1 MKYII
6 LLADGMADRPV
17 DALGGKTPLQAAKK
31 PNMDALFA
39 RSECGMVNTLVP
51 GLPLGSDVGNLSVL
65 GHDPRKFFTG
75 RAPMEAANM
84 GIETADDDIAFRC
97 NVVTVREGI
106 MDDYSSGHI
115 TTEESTQLMAF
126 IQEKLGGNG
135 VRFYPGKSYRHI
147 MITKKGASVSWTAPH
162 DITGK
167 PIDNY
172 MPQGE
177 GADELIA
184 LMKKSSE
191 ILIEHP
197 VNQKRVKEGKKPA
210 TMIWLW
216 GQGRKIK
223 LPKLSDTFG
232 LTGGVISAVDL
243 VNGIGISMGLEVIKV
258 PGMTGYID
266 TNFRGKAEYALNE
279 LEKKDFIYLHVE
291 ATDEM
296 GHNGDAS
303 GKVLAI
309 EKFDSEVVGPVMKG
323 MEKFG
328 EYKIMITSDHAT
340 PICARTHTD
349 EPVPYVIFSSMSE
362 KINPVKEYSE
372 EAVRKGNGKF
382 FDRGFELFP
391 YFIKEA

>member
-349 EPVPYVIFSSMSE
+349 EPVPYV
-362 KINPVKEYSE
+362 YS
-372 EAVRKGNGKF
+372 AVCPKKST
-382 FDRGFELFP
+382 P
-391 YFIKEA
+391 